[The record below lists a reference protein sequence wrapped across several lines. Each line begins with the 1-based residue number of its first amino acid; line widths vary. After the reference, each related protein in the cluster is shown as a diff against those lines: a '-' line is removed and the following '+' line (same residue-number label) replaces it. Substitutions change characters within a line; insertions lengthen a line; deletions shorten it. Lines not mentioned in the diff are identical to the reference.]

1 MNRSF
6 SARMM
11 LVLSMIIYGVSSHT
25 LVAFEGAAKQQ
36 SQDKEEFAIQYSD
49 LNLLLSGSVLEVGF
63 SDRQPASR
71 NGSRTSSTRI
81 KHGNTNVSALE
92 GNRVA
97 FNEFKPEHVD
107 YLEAIRVDLEAVPNF
122 MPLKSFSANEQLAYW
137 LNLHNV
143 AVMVEVAKAYP
154 IKKIK
159 PLVVGKKSVWDNK
172 TMSVAGKDMS
182 IQDIEDYVIGRWND
196 PLVLYGF
203 FMGTVG
209 GPNIRSEAYT
219 GDNVGDALVDNAL
232 QFVNSLRGFKLWSG
246 SGRVSD
252 HYKLGE
258 RYFPD
263 FDQDIRDHLLVF
275 ARPDTRRDLVK
286 AKSFKIKNYDW
297 RIADMKDGDTFGGG
311 SFNTSSS
318 ALGWFLGNTT
328 TPDSGSEQT
337 GIFAPNTSGA
347 PTSGVFTTPAFSNNG
362 MSKISPQTR
371 ALIRGIKKRNARR
384 TREGTVTVEEFVGGE
399 GSRIYRKE
407 AKEEIVQSPDENDEK
422 EKPLAE

>member
-1 MNRSF
+1 MNRPF
-6 SARMM
+6 TARMV
-11 LVLSMIIYGVSSHT
+11 LILSMIFFGNNSFVA
-25 LVAFEGAAKQQ
+25 VAFEGAAKQ
-36 SQDKEEFAIQYSD
+36 KVEGEEEFAIQYSD

-63 SDRQPASR
+63 SDRRPASR
-71 NGSRTSSTRI
+71 NGARNSSTKL
-81 KHGNTNVSALE
+81 KHGNTNVSSLE

-122 MPLKSFSANEQLAYW
+122 MPLNSFSTNEQLAYW

-159 PLVVGKKSVWDNK
+159 PLMVGKKSVWDDK
-172 TMSVAGKDMS
+172 TMSVDGKEMS

-209 GPNIRSEAYT
+209 GPNLRPEAYT
-219 GDNVGDALVDNAL
+219 GDNLGDALVDNAL

-258 RYFPD
+258 RYFPN
-263 FDQDIRDHLLVF
+263 FDQDIRDHLLSL
-275 ARPDTRRDLVK
+275 AREDTRRDLVK

-297 RIADMKDGDTFGGG
+297 RIADLKDGDTFSGG
-311 SFNTSSS
+311 SFNTSSG
-318 ALGWFLGNTT
+318 ALGFFIGNTPT
-328 TPDSGSEQT
+328 GDSGSEAG
-337 GIFAPNTSGA
+337 GIFAPNTSSAPSSGA
-347 PTSGVFTTPAFSNNG
+347 LTTPNFNRGSG
-362 MSKISPQTR
+362 SKISPQTR
-371 ALIRGIKKRNARR
+371 ALIRGIRMRNARR
-384 TREGTVTVEEFVGGE
+384 NLEGTVTVEEFVGGE

-407 AKEEIVQSPDENDEK
+407 TKEEIVQSPDENDEQ
-422 EKPLAE
+422 EQQPV